1 MLSHK
6 RDHYCG
12 LLTEEMAG
20 QKVHLS
26 GWVQRTR
33 DLGGVVF
40 VWLRDREGLVQLVFD
55 NSVCSQEIFDLGRSL
70 RSEYVVT
77 VLGTVKKRDEGAINR
92 DLKTG
97 AIEVFVEDAV
107 LLNKSETPP
116 IYIDDKT
123 DENELVRLKYRYL
136 DLRRTSMQN
145 KLRMRSKVVNC
156 IRYELDAEGFTE
168 VETPI
173 LSKSTPEGARD
184 FLVPSRLHPGTFYA
198 LPQSPQIYKQ
208 LLMLAGFDKYYQLA
222 RCFRDEDSRADR
234 QPEFTQC
241 DIEMSFIDEEDIY
254 AVIERVFARIFREVK
269 GIEIKLP
276 LPRMTWNH
284 AMENYGS
291 DKPDTRFG
299 MTLVNLTD
307 KLAHTGFSV
316 FDSAVEAGGRVEA
329 INAKGLASMTR
340 KEIDSFGEFVKTYR
354 AKGLPYMTFTADG
367 NVKSSFNKFMT
378 PEMIEIVRAEMHAEP
393 GDIIFF
399 AADKRSVV
407 WQSLGALRC
416 EIARR
421 HGLIDH
427 NKYNLFW
434 VTEFPLFEYS
444 EEEGRYVAAHHPFT
458 SWYPEDNCYLDTDK
472 EKVRSR
478 AYDLVMNGIELAS
491 GSIRIHRSDM
501 QAQMFEMIGMSPE
514 EAQHRFGFLLD
525 AFKYGAPPHG
535 GLAFGIDRLLMLLTD
550 SDSLRDVIAFPKAT
564 SANCLMMDT
573 PSDVRPD
580 QLETLKIKLD
590 LPEGAA
596 E

>member
-198 LPQSPQIYKQ
+198 LPQSPQLFKQ

-580 QLETLKIKLD
+580 QLDTLKIKLD
-590 LPEGAA
+590 LPEGTA

>member
-97 AIEVFVEDAV
+97 AIEVFIEDAV

-184 FLVPSRLHPGTFYA
+184 FLVPSRLHPGTLLRTAAVPADLQAAADACGLRQILPARA
-198 LPQSPQIYKQ
+198 L
-208 LLMLAGFDKYYQLA
+208 
-222 RCFRDEDSRADR
+222 
-234 QPEFTQC
+234 
-241 DIEMSFIDEEDIY
+241 
-254 AVIERVFARIFREVK
+254 
-269 GIEIKLP
+269 
-276 LPRMTWNH
+276 LPRR
-284 AMENYGS
+284 GQ
-291 DKPDTRFG
+291 P
-299 MTLVNLTD
+299 
-307 KLAHTGFSV
+307 
-316 FDSAVEAGGRVEA
+316 
-329 INAKGLASMTR
+329 
-340 KEIDSFGEFVKTYR
+340 
-354 AKGLPYMTFTADG
+354 
-367 NVKSSFNKFMT
+367 
-378 PEMIEIVRAEMHAEP
+378 
-393 GDIIFF
+393 
-399 AADKRSVV
+399 
-407 WQSLGALRC
+407 
-416 EIARR
+416 RR
-421 HGLIDH
+421 
-427 NKYNLFW
+427 
-434 VTEFPLFEYS
+434 
-444 EEEGRYVAAHHPFT
+444 
-458 SWYPEDNCYLDTDK
+458 
-472 EKVRSR
+472 
-478 AYDLVMNGIELAS
+478 
-491 GSIRIHRSDM
+491 
-501 QAQMFEMIGMSPE
+501 
-514 EAQHRFGFLLD
+514 
-525 AFKYGAPPHG
+525 PP
-535 GLAFGIDRLLMLLTD
+535 A
-550 SDSLRDVIAFPKAT
+550 
-564 SANCLMMDT
+564 
-573 PSDVRPD
+573 
-580 QLETLKIKLD
+580 
-590 LPEGAA
+590 
-596 E
+596 

>member
-97 AIEVFVEDAV
+97 AIEVFVEDAL

-535 GLAFGIDRLLMLLTD
+535 GLAFGVDRLLMLLTD

>member
-12 LLTEEMAG
+12 LLTEAMAG
-20 QKVHLS
+20 QSVHLS

-55 NSVCSQEIFDLGRSL
+55 TAVCSQEIFDLGRSL

-77 VLGTVKKRDEGAINR
+77 VQGEVRLRAENAINR
-92 DLKTG
+92 ELKTG
-97 AIEVFVEDAV
+97 TIEVFVTDAV

-116 IYIDDKT
+116 IYIDDKA

-136 DLRRTSMQN
+136 DLRRPSMQE
-145 KLRMRSKVVNC
+145 KLRLRSKVVNC
-156 IRYELDAEGFTE
+156 IRYALDEEGFTE
-168 VETPI
+168 IETPI

-184 FLVPSRLHPGTFYA
+184 FLVPSRQHPGTFYA

-208 LLMLAGFDKYYQLA
+208 LLMLSGFDKYYQIA
-222 RCFRDEDSRADR
+222 RCFRDEDNRADR

-241 DIEMSFIDEEDIY
+241 DIEMSFIDEESIY
-254 AVIERVFARIFREVK
+254 GVIEKVFARIFREVK
-269 GIEIKLP
+269 GVELQLP
-276 LPRMTWNH
+276 LPRMTWAY

-291 DKPDTRFG
+291 DKPDTRFE
-299 MTLVNLTD
+299 MRLVNLTD
-307 KLAHTGFSV
+307 AVKDSEFVV
-316 FDSAVEAGGRVEA
+316 FKNAIENGGRVEA

-340 KEIDSFGEFVKTYR
+340 KEIDSYAEFVKTYR

-367 NVKSSFNKFMT
+367 NVKSSFNKFLT
-378 PEMIEIVRAEMHAEP
+378 PELIEAVRTAMNAEP
-393 GDIIFF
+393 GDIVFF
-399 AADKRSVV
+399 GADKKSVV

-416 EIARR
+416 EIAKR
-421 HGLIDH
+421 HSLIDH
-427 NKYNLFW
+427 SLYNLFW

-458 SWYPEDNCYLDTDK
+458 SWYTEDNQYLDTDK

-491 GSIRIHRSDM
+491 GSIRIHRADL
-501 QAQMFEMIGMSPE
+501 QAQMFDMIGLSSE
-514 EAQHRFGFLLD
+514 EAHHRFGFLLD

-535 GLAFGIDRLLMLLTD
+535 GLAFGIDRLVMLLTD

-564 SANCLMMDT
+564 SANCLMMET
-573 PSDVRPD
+573 PADVRPD
-580 QLETLKIKLD
+580 QLETLKIKVD
-590 LPEGAA
+590 LPE
-596 E
+596 EE

>member
-12 LLTEEMAG
+12 LLTEAMAG
-20 QKVHLS
+20 QSVHLS

-40 VWLRDREGLVQLVFD
+40 VWLRNREGLVQLVFD
-55 NSVCSQEIFDLGRSL
+55 TAVCSQEIFDLGRSL

-77 VLGTVKKRDEGAINR
+77 VQGEVRLRAENAINR
-92 DLKTG
+92 ELKTG
-97 AIEVFVEDAV
+97 TIEVFVTDAV

-116 IYIDDKT
+116 IYIDDKA

-136 DLRRTSMQN
+136 DLRRPSMQE
-145 KLRMRSKVVNC
+145 KLRLRSKVVNC
-156 IRYELDAEGFTE
+156 IRYALDEEGFTE
-168 VETPI
+168 IETPI

-184 FLVPSRLHPGTFYA
+184 FLVPSRQHPGTFYA

-208 LLMLAGFDKYYQLA
+208 LLMLSGFDKYYQIA
-222 RCFRDEDSRADR
+222 RCFRDEDNRADR

-241 DIEMSFIDEEDIY
+241 DIEMSFIDEEIIY
-254 AVIERVFARIFREVK
+254 GVIEKVFARIFREVK
-269 GIEIKLP
+269 GVELQLP
-276 LPRMTWNH
+276 LPRMTWAY

-291 DKPDTRFG
+291 DKPDTRFE
-299 MTLVNLTD
+299 MRLVNLTD
-307 KLAHTGFSV
+307 AVKDSEFVV
-316 FDSAVEAGGRVEA
+316 FKNAIENGGRVEA

-340 KEIDSFGEFVKTYR
+340 KEIDSYAEFVKTYR

-367 NVKSSFNKFMT
+367 NVKSSFNKFLT
-378 PEMIEIVRAEMHAEP
+378 PELIEAVRTAMNAEP
-393 GDIIFF
+393 GDIVFF
-399 AADKRSVV
+399 GADKKSVV

-416 EIARR
+416 EIAKR
-421 HGLIDH
+421 HSLIDH
-427 NKYNLFW
+427 SLYNLFW

-458 SWYPEDNCYLDTDK
+458 SWYTEDNQYLDTDK

-491 GSIRIHRSDM
+491 GSIRIHRADL
-501 QAQMFEMIGMSPE
+501 QAQMFDMIGLSSE
-514 EAQHRFGFLLD
+514 EAHHRFGFLLD

-535 GLAFGIDRLLMLLTD
+535 GLAFGIDRLVMLLTD

-564 SANCLMMDT
+564 SANCLMMET
-573 PSDVRPD
+573 PADVRPD
-580 QLETLKIKLD
+580 QLETLKIKVD
-590 LPEGAA
+590 LPE
-596 E
+596 EE